1 MTLRKK
7 NRQRA
12 PRLLRVAVQAST
24 QVVLAVLVQV
34 VQVRAA
40 RVQAGE
46 VPDAEAAAY
55 SEAAVVD
62 ARINRTE

>member
-1 MTLRKK
+1 MLRKK
-7 NRQRA
+7 NRHRA
-12 PRLLRVAVQAST
+12 PMLSRVAVRAST

-34 VQVRAA
+34 VQAWAV